1 MQLQTRE
8 SLKQSLAYCL
18 KNKKKLF
25 VKFKDDEKYNDIKE
39 LLEHP
44 QITVLENDIDLVEAI
59 KLVLPGLV
67 ICHSSSTTVAE
78 LILSGFKVV
87 TYDAVYEGFSE
98 EYLDFYKNLKLFDL
112 SNLETK
118 VDLVAIDPKTL
129 EALKTKLDLNSIDN
143 KVLNKV
149 LINLE

>member
-1 MQLQTRE
+1 M
-8 SLKQSLAYCL
+8 
-18 KNKKKLF
+18 
-25 VKFKDDEKYNDIKE
+25 
-39 LLEHP
+39 
-44 QITVLENDIDLVEAI
+44 
-59 KLVLPGLV
+59 
-67 ICHSSSTTVAE
+67 AE

-112 SNLETK
+112 SNLEAK